1 MWPYWL
7 MFLVPATVAAILRF
21 EPKGSA
27 GNVGSV
33 RERIEW
39 LCLAVV
45 LWLTIGFRHEVG
57 GDWGNYLR
65 MLSGVELRSLREVF
79 LLADPGYQLVSWIS
93 LRAGWQI
100 YGVNLFCGGI
110 FIFGLVQFCRT
121 QPRPWLA
128 LAVAVPYLVIVV
140 AMGYTRQSVAI
151 GLAMLGLVAL
161 MRGETRRFVL
171 FVFLAGTF
179 HKTVVLLL
187 PIAGLASSKNRY
199 WTTLWALLV
208 FIAAYFLFLQESVE
222 SMYALYIEEGM
233 QSQGAL
239 IRLLM
244 NAVPAAIWLFWGRRF
259 HFSVYEAALWR
270 WFAIISLAMFV
281 ALWVTPSSTVL
292 DRFALY
298 FAPLQLIVFS
308 RLPGFFSRAAL
319 NRRIIISSI
328 LLYYAAVQFVWL
340 NLGDHAHAWI
350 PYSFYPLELL

>member
-7 MFLVPATVAAILRF
+7 MFLAPATIALFRRQILQRQRARTGRGP
-21 EPKGSA
+21 ELT
-27 GNVGSV
+27 V
-33 RERIEW
+33 W
-39 LCLAVV
+39 LSLA
-45 LWLTIGFRHEVG
+45 LSFWLLIGFRHEVG
-57 GDWGNYLR
+57 GDWSSYLS
-65 MLSGVELRSLREVF
+65 MLNEVGQRSLRE
-79 LLADPGYQLVSWIS
+79 LYILSDPGYKLVSWIS

-110 FIFGLVQFCRT
+110 FIFGLVQFCRA

-128 LAVAVPYLVIVV
+128 MAVAVPYFVIVV

-161 MRGETRRFVL
+161 MRGETRRFIL
-171 FVFLAGTF
+171 YVFLAGTF

-199 WTTLWALLV
+199 WTTLWAALV
-208 FIAAYFLFLQESVE
+208 FIASYFLFLQESVE

-239 IRLLM
+239 IRLFM
-244 NAVPAAIWLFWGRRF
+244 NAVPAVILLLWERRF
-259 HFSVYEAALWR
+259 HFNVYEAALWR

-308 RLPGFFSRAAL
+308 RLPGFFSKAAL

-350 PYSFYPLELL
+350 PYSFYPLGFL